1 MSATMKP
8 MSAKS
13 FALLASMLFFA
24 SADDFI
30 AKTDSTHQPLKIH
43 LERVKAHG
51 DSGATF
57 YVGKLAVGQPAQE
70 FKVLFDTS
78 SGHVLLPHLA
88 CKSKA
93 CIEHKRFSPG
103 ASSTAMDV
111 NVDGTAVDKGHRFAR
126 HGLVRTGVAID
137 FTQADL
143 GEGQAKT
150 VVVRDNVCIEGDK
163 GDACVNLETVTA
175 VEMQDVPFRAMPN
188 DGILGLGMQALAA
201 GPLLN
206 FMGVLMDGSKTV
218 LPQFGIS
225 FGSDGGDLYLGGQ
238 HPALSSP
245 IQWLPVNHPEGG
257 YWQVDIK
264 SVRVGGK
271 TIDTCK
277 RGCHGIIDSG
287 TSHLGVQSYR
297 LPLLRAAIDTQLH
310 PTAGCG
316 GPSLEFD
323 LGVMVINLEA
333 EDYSDE
339 NCKFAVGSLNLE
351 EPAFVGVYA
360 FGESVLRRYYAAF
373 DWENKKVGF
382 APNPAAPAATV
393 VV

>member
-1 MSATMKP
+1 
-8 MSAKS
+8 
-13 FALLASMLFFA
+13 
-24 SADDFI
+24 
-30 AKTDSTHQPLKIH
+30 
-43 LERVKAHG
+43 
-51 DSGATF
+51 
-57 YVGKLAVGQPAQE
+57 
-70 FKVLFDTS
+70 
-78 SGHVLLPHLA
+78 VLLPHKA

-93 CIEHKRFSPG
+93 CLEHKRYSPG
-103 ASSTAMDV
+103 MSSTATDV

-126 HGLVRTGVAID
+126 HGLVRTGVSID

-143 GEGQAKT
+143 GEGQAKS

-175 VEMQDVPFRAMPN
+175 IEMDDVPFRAMPN
-188 DGILGLGMQALAA
+188 DGILGLGMQSLAA

-206 FMGVLMDGSKTV
+206 FMGVLLDGSKKL

-225 FGSDGGDLYLGGQ
+225 FGADGGDLYLGGQ
-238 HPALSSP
+238 HPTLSSP
-245 IQWLPVNHPEGG
+245 IQWLPVDHPEGG
-257 YWQVDIK
+257 YWQIEIK

-277 RGCHGIIDSG
+277 RGCHGVIDSG

-297 LPLLRAAIDTQLH
+297 LPLLRAAIVTQLL
-310 PTAGCG
+310 PTAGCT

-323 LGVMVINLEA
+323 LGVMVLKMEA

-339 NCKFAVGSLNLE
+339 NCKFAVGPLNLE

-382 APNPAAPAATV
+382 APSAAPAAAV